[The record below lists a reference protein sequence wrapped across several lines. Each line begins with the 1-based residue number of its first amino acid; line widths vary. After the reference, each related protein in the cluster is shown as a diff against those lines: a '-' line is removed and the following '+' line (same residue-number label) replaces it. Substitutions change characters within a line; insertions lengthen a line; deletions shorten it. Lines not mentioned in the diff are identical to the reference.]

1 MGLPRSTYYDAP
13 PVKTDDAEIVPATTI
28 LPNVFATLDAA
39 ATVGVGTVLPVG
51 MRLFSV
57 SVVGGA
63 LYTASTRPS
72 LPNGTEGQIWA
83 VAPMLPAGDL
93 SWSLQFV
100 SGADLAAADTQALRP
115 EAVLGGGGN
124 TVLSD
129 PHYGGGLSYNLPSF
143 SVIRTGTG
151 DLSFLAGGNFNM
163 NSLYGIYTAGTQTAA
178 TSAYELPRG
187 QALDGSGTILGS
199 GNSGYE
205 AAIQN
210 YQAYYPDHGGNVLIS
225 AQGDVTGA
233 ITAARV
239 DSDYI
244 GNWLWRQGG
253 SIAGEQT
260 AWWINFGTYTL
271 STSANTYIVSA
282 PVLTGFTGI
291 GALGGGNVTIDAG
304 GNAGTT
310 ATNPSSGLA
319 VAVGATG
326 RVLADGSL
334 LETGGGDLTVKIGGR
349 LNSYNA
355 FNIDDINGTFVDVRG
370 NISISAGQIGNV
382 GAQYGSNLAADFRTP
397 NPLTAENSNPTG
409 GIVVAPGD
417 GTVTIDTRGDLV
429 LGGVA
434 NPGLVSAQ
442 DLTPFTAALNGTV
455 TNFAGGG
462 YSWFSLWTNSTAMN
476 LFSAGGNLTPSMQGI
491 VINSVAASGGNDA
504 AVGTVGNYMYPAT
517 LCDRGVRQ
525 HL

>member
-1 MGLPRSTYYDAP
+1 M
-13 PVKTDDAEIVPATTI
+13 
-28 LPNVFATLDAA
+28 
-39 ATVGVGTVLPVG
+39 
-51 MRLFSV
+51 
-57 SVVGGA
+57 
-63 LYTASTRPS
+63 
-72 LPNGTEGQIWA
+72 
-83 VAPMLPAGDL
+83 
-93 SWSLQFV
+93 
-100 SGADLAAADTQALRP
+100 
-115 EAVLGGGGN
+115 LGGGGN

-517 LCDRGVRQ
+517 FCDRGVRQ